1 MIDMLRFDTLRVAF
15 TQAQQPALDDFSLVI
30 PAGAK
35 TMIIGETGSGK
46 SVLLLALLR
55 LLPASASV
63 SGQIWFEGK
72 DLQSIPDEELRRLR
86 GATFSYIPQS
96 SGSSLNPLLTVG
108 FQVGET
114 LIEKHGYSRRSALA
128 ESMRLLEQFEL
139 DRRVATCYPHQL
151 SGGMRQRALIAM
163 GMAVSPRLLLA
174 DEPTKGLD
182 GRLVDDIS
190 ACFCRLRQQI
200 MLVVSHDLDFTE
212 QVGNF
217 VSVLYAGQQIEYGCK
232 ADFFT
237 QPLHPYSQALLAAR
251 PRAGLKSLLGFA
263 PPQSQRQTGCR
274 FRERCLFRREQ
285 CEVMPDL
292 FETRGRKVRCWL
304 YAD

>member
-108 FQVGET
+108 F
-114 LIEKHGYSRRSALA
+114 
-128 ESMRLLEQFEL
+128 
-139 DRRVATCYPHQL
+139 
-151 SGGMRQRALIAM
+151 
-163 GMAVSPRLLLA
+163 
-174 DEPTKGLD
+174 
-182 GRLVDDIS
+182 
-190 ACFCRLRQQI
+190 
-200 MLVVSHDLDFTE
+200 
-212 QVGNF
+212 
-217 VSVLYAGQQIEYGCK
+217 
-232 ADFFT
+232 
-237 QPLHPYSQALLAAR
+237 
-251 PRAGLKSLLGFA
+251 
-263 PPQSQRQTGCR
+263 
-274 FRERCLFRREQ
+274 
-285 CEVMPDL
+285 
-292 FETRGRKVRCWL
+292 
-304 YAD
+304 